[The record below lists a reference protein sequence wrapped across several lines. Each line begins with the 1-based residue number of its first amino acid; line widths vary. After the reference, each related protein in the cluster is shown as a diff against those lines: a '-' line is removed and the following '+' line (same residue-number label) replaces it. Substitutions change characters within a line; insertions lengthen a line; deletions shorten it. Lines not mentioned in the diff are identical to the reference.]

1 MKTYKT
7 THKCVEHVESAVLH
21 VLAWCIIAL
30 FMKTI
35 YNVDREIPK
44 SQINPRHDHS
54 GIEESLNK
62 EWGDINSVPPQPN
75 CLENKPTFEC
85 HPQLNS
91 VIDKIKEIL

>member
-21 VLAWCIIAL
+21 ILAWCIIAL

-44 SQINPRHDHS
+44 SQVNPRHDHS

-62 EWGDINSVPPQPN
+62 EWGDIN
-75 CLENKPTFEC
+75 CHLEEGHGKVGDVVQDHDGRANR
-85 HPQLNS
+85 
-91 VIDKIKEIL
+91 